1 MTEIEEKLRKE
12 RDDLYNQYLKKDEE
26 LKEYIKKQEY
36 SVLKE
41 LNESYKGE
49 IIQVRQWD
57 YELSPLKKREREN
70 DKQIIFVDE
79 VTNYNWL
86 ENEIEIKGT
95 VLELFGDITYRD
107 FDRISDNRLIKGTV
121 KIYHAKNM
129 RVKRDDVWHI
139 SEDDVSGMIGEFDYT
154 YERIQHKFWKAVR
167 GEKSESDSEPGSN

>member
-36 SVLKE
+36 SVLEE

-70 DKQIIFVDE
+70 DKQIIFVEE

-107 FDRISDNRLIKGTV
+107 FDRISDNGLLKCTV

-129 RVKRDDVWHI
+129 RVKRDDIWHI

-154 YERIQHKFWKAVR
+154 YDQIQHKFWKAVR
-167 GEKSESDSEPGSN
+167 GEKSESASEPGSN